1 MKYLKMEDINIESME
16 LFHVNRNHYNSKIY
30 YKQDIYTTIFNKP
43 VELYNMFIKH
53 EKYIRF
59 FSPGIISLIEEQ
71 NKLKGYQM
79 RKGKTIST
87 TEVVNY
93 VNKNKQKLIEFMED
107 SGYYYCDWRGS
118 NMILIDNT
126 ISLIDLDSF
135 FPIKK
140 INNPYWNL
148 KIKWYIEK
156 VDEIAKLIE

>member
-43 VELYNMFIKH
+43 VELYNMFIK
-53 EKYIRF
+53 
-59 FSPGIISLIEEQ
+59 
-71 NKLKGYQM
+71 
-79 RKGKTIST
+79 
-87 TEVVNY
+87 
-93 VNKNKQKLIEFMED
+93 D
-107 SGYYYCDWRGS
+107 SGYYYCDWSSS

-135 FPIKK
+135 WTIKK
-140 INNPYWNL
+140 INNPYWNC